1 MIDRLVQVAGR
12 KALGD
17 VSHRRVAISIS
28 VGSACGLR
36 LQLRKGRMKNDVVG
50 RVTSEGNAKR
60 QRAVAARGLLGAAL
74 CSGVLSSACGG
85 AASDQATG
93 FEQGSGA
100 FALEGDFVPLR
111 KGRSAPDRQRERAL
125 VSAPE
130 LPDSD
135 ADFYL
140 AIKRSSLGERW
151 FLSAYMKQLYPWSSS
166 EHGHKTFGTR
176 VVSFELQNDR
186 LFVFDASERYRA
198 SLLADPVLLIEAY
211 PIVSSPEF
219 EALPGAEDYVLID
232 PARGL
237 NDFSVSESVYA
248 DPYLQGA
255 LGSEP
260 LRVGLS
266 FMQNFRELED
276 GAAFEQVFAGD
287 AVVFDQLRNV
297 WGTLGISLR
306 RYAEGQGFVPTP
318 DPGAPFYFSSS
329 PRLVPDSGGQ
339 VVANP
344 LRWNARRGM
353 RPIQVS
359 VSAGAF
365 RAQADLPGADILGAL
380 TRGIES
386 WNDAFG
392 FEVLEAVFVDA
403 DTVPDDDSTFLLVD
417 YPGIGAGSAFADL
430 RENPNTGEIRGG
442 SVYLSGVFFDFSTF
456 AAAEPAEAAAETE
469 GEGEGVSLSAPVV
482 GWGSATTLAP
492 RCTLGAAQWRPRK
505 NEPERDVG
513 SLSADETGAL
523 YIEHIVMHEI
533 GHMLGL
539 RHNFKGSLLP
549 ASSSVMDYLNPDE
562 ALAMTGPGD
571 YDVAAIRH
579 LYQLSPDLPA
589 QPFCTDEGVLSDPDC
604 TRYDRGAAPLYDW
617 WVPFHTA
624 LLDWVIDGG
633 APIDVLEST
642 LNDLLAYARAGAD
655 GGASPEDGIEA
666 LRAALGR
673 VGVPLGEE
681 DRANP
686 GVVEASNAVAER
698 VLRRVALDP
707 SESRGRIWAD
717 VTDPAVSRFLS
728 EELGKLVRNEDGI
741 RSPELRRVGVD
752 ALKALQSQSALLEL
766 RAARERLVAERS
778 SASTAAEQLPSLD
791 DLSARIDAALTPYF
805 D

>member
-1 MIDRLVQVAGR
+1 
-12 KALGD
+12 
-17 VSHRRVAISIS
+17 
-28 VGSACGLR
+28 
-36 LQLRKGRMKNDVVG
+36 MKNDVVG
-50 RVTSEGNAKR
+50 GVTSEGNVTR
-60 QRAVAARGLLGAAL
+60 RRAVAARVLLGAVL
-74 CSGVLSSACGG
+74 SSGAMSSACGG

-93 FEQGSGA
+93 FERGSGA
-100 FALEGDFVPLR
+100 FPLEGDFVPLR
-111 KGRSAPDRQRERAL
+111 KNRGPMDRQRERAL

-130 LPDSD
+130 LPDSE

-151 FLSAYMKQLYPWSSS
+151 FLSAYMKQLYPWSSA

-176 VVSFELQNDR
+176 VVSFEIQNDR
-186 LFVFDASERYRA
+186 LFVFDASDRYRA
-198 SLLADPVLLIEAY
+198 SLLSDPVLLIEAY

-219 EALPGAEDYVLID
+219 EALRGAEEYVLID

-237 NDFSVSESVYA
+237 NDFSVSQSVYA
-248 DPYLQGA
+248 DPYLQA
-255 LGSEP
+255 DLRSEP

-287 AVVFDQLRNV
+287 AVVFEQLRNV

-306 RYAEGQGFVPTP
+306 RYAEGPGYVPTP
-318 DPGAPFYFSSS
+318 DPGTPFYLSSS
-329 PRLVPDSGGQ
+329 PRLVPDSSGQ
-339 VVANP
+339 VAANP
-344 LRWNARRGM
+344 MRWNVRRGM

-365 RAQADLPGADILGAL
+365 RAQADLPDADILGAL

-392 FEVLEAVFVDA
+392 FKVLEAVFVDA

-442 SVYLSGVFFDFSTF
+442 SVYLNGGFFDFSAF
-456 AAAEPAEAAAETE
+456 VAAELAAAPTALGEEGAADSTFEPAVTWGGATTAPPRCALGPAQRRQQTTE
-469 GEGEGVSLSAPVV
+469 PEPDVGALSA
-482 GWGSATTLAP
+482 SE
-492 RCTLGAAQWRPRK
+492 K
-505 NEPERDVG
+505 
-513 SLSADETGAL
+513 GAL
-523 YIEHIVMHEI
+523 FVQHVVAHEI

-549 ASSSVMDYLNPDE
+549 PSSSVMDYLNRDE
-562 ALAMTGPGD
+562 AIALARPGE

-579 LYQLSPDLPA
+579 LYQLSPELPA
-589 QPFCTDEGVLSDPDC
+589 QPFCTDEQRSDDPDC
-604 TRYDRGAAPLYDW
+604 GAGDRGARPLYDW

-624 LLDWVIDGG
+624 ILDLIIDDGWSL
-633 APIDVLEST
+633 DVLEVA
-642 LNDLLAYARAGAD
+642 LNDLLSYSRVGVD
-655 GGASPEDGIEA
+655 GGVAPEDGLQA

-673 VGVPLGEE
+673 VRVPLSDQ

-686 GVVEASNAVAER
+686 GAVEASNAVAER
-698 VLRRVALDP
+698 VLRRVVLDP

-717 VTDPAVSRFLS
+717 VTDPTVSRFLS
-728 EELGKLVRNEDGI
+728 DELGKVVRNEDGV

-752 ALKALQSQSALLEL
+752 VLKALQSQSALLEL
-766 RAARERLVAERS
+766 RAAREWLAAEVS
-778 SASTAAEQLPSLD
+778 SGSTAAEQLPLLE